1 MPNGEQFDYDVFIS
15 YSHRDSAWIKDELLP
30 GIERAGLR
38 AYVDYR
44 NFTPG
49 MPSLKNMERG
59 VLKCHNTLLVL
70 TPDYIQS
77 GWCEIENLMA
87 GTLDPANRELRWLPL
102 LRAECGKPL
111 RIAAFTHIDF
121 TPAADHD
128 LAWRQLLT
136 ALGKPPAAEA
146 PTPPERAGWRLIH
159 PYPMPPHFTGRVDEQ
174 RLLIDLAR
182 LHAATGHP
190 AEALRLAEEARHI
203 AARCGYVLQGADAHL
218 ELAKPHLSTDRP
230 ATRHHA
236 EEALRLAT
244 CDGPPDYTYH
254 AAYQEALGLLAQLGE
269 R

>member
-15 YSHRDSAWIKDELLP
+15 YSHRDSAWIKGELLP

-44 NFTPG
+44 DFTPG
-49 MPSLKNMERG
+49 MPSLKNMKRG
-59 VLKCHNTLLVL
+59 VLKCRNTLLVL
-70 TPDYIQS
+70 APDYIQS

-87 GTLDPANRELRWLPL
+87 GMLDPANRELRWLPL

-111 RIAAFTHIDF
+111 RIATFI
-121 TPAADHD
+121 
-128 LAWRQLLT
+128 
-136 ALGKPPAAEA
+136 
-146 PTPPERAGWRLIH
+146 PT
-159 PYPMPPHFTGRVDEQ
+159 
-174 RLLIDLAR
+174 
-182 LHAATGHP
+182 
-190 AEALRLAEEARHI
+190 
-203 AARCGYVLQGADAHL
+203 DAHL
-218 ELAKPHLSTDRP
+218 ELAKLRLSTDRP
-230 ATRHHA
+230 AARHHA